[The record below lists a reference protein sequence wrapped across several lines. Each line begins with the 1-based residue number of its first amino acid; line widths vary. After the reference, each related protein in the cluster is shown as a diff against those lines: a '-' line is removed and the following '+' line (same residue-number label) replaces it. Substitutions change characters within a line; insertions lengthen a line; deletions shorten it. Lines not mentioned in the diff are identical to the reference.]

1 MKKSWAGLGSRRST
15 APAQHQE
22 ECGLVPDAAV
32 GQRAVVSELGAAPDQ
47 ALLGGRD
54 ALPVQQHQLD
64 GLDRVAG
71 RHVQREGAARGG
83 LDEDLHAC
91 RAWPAPWACVSAC
104 AERLRRRRGVG
115 GLAQRGLLERARRRR
130 SCCSDDRG
138 SIVWVSGWGVQV
150 SVGVSVRVSV
160 QNSVCVSVRVS
171 MRVSVRVSVW
181 VNERVGVRVSV
192 RVSVRV
198 GVRVSV
204 RVSLVLLG
212 LGRAAPGRPRGEGLA
227 PPTR

>member
-1 MKKSWAGLGSRRST
+1 MRRRRAGLGSQGST
-15 APAQHQE
+15 AQAQHQE
-22 ECGLVPDAAV
+22 ECALAPDAAV

-71 RHVQREGAARGG
+71 RHVKREGAARGG

-91 RAWPAPWACVSAC
+91 KAWPWACVSAC

-115 GLAQRGLLERARRRR
+115 GLAQCGHLERACRRR

-138 SIVWVSGWGVQV
+138 GIVWVSGWGVQV
-150 SVGVSVRVSV
+150 SVRVSVRVSV
-160 QNSVCVSVRVS
+160 QNSVWVSV
-171 MRVSVRVSVW
+171 RVSVRVSVW
-181 VNERVGVRVSV
+181 VSV
-192 RVSVRV
+192 RISVRV

-204 RVSLVLLG
+204 RVSVVRLG
-212 LGRAAPGRPRGEGLA
+212 LGRAAPGRSRGEGLA